1 MHCEFKSDGI
11 PEGKK
16 YDVVSKQK
24 QEEQKKKTT
33 SLFYSVINNVSWL
46 IKFTVE
52 LQFLMSSFFRKR

>member
-1 MHCEFKSDGI
+1 MLHKITVMIINWKTDMHCEFKSDGI

-33 SLFYSVINNVSWL
+33 SLFYSVINNVS
-46 IKFTVE
+46 
-52 LQFLMSSFFRKR
+52 